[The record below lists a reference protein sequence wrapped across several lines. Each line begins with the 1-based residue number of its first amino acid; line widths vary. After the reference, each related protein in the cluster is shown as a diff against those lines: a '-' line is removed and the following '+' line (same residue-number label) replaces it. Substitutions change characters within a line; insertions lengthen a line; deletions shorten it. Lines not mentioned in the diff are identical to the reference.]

1 MDNQRPQLNLTDLRR
16 LRWLLGGILG
26 ILSAWTVF
34 HMEVEAGWL
43 LAVFTLVVPVFTLKP
58 VLAQRLPPLV
68 HRLAFPVIVATFAFD
83 WWQSREPLPA
93 MIRLDL
99 LLLAYRC
106 VSPRGRREDLQLI
119 LLALF
124 VVVVTGVFTVSIAF
138 VLQILCFTGV
148 ALLLLLAITL
158 SDARGGGRS
167 ETTPGWE
174 NSDWTELL
182 WRMRQAIDP
191 RVITLGVALF
201 GGVVALSA
209 LLFMALPRF
218 EISNSFFLDRLITR
232 QSLTGF
238 SEDVRFGEVVNIQ
251 QDTRMAFAVDV
262 SDPAAVPAEPY
273 WRMLVLDEYSGQG
286 FRVSEGLRAS
296 FQIQRDK
303 NQIYGGTVRSRED
316 KTLWTFYYQPGISR
330 YLPMTGGFGRVTFG
344 EPQALQKSD
353 ALRLAA
359 LQNDPGKMVGYRVE
373 GMDTDGVLRDP
384 FFAREGVIRPAVHER
399 RRWRRPPPPDAPVP
413 EEESEWPAIPENAP
427 DFLRLNL
434 TRPEDEAQLR
444 AWVDEMG
451 GPGHGE
457 DVARRA
463 AAWLQRR
470 HGYSLSMKLA
480 PGEGDPLVRWM
491 ASNQPGHCELFAG
504 GLVLLARAAGVPA
517 RMVTG
522 FKGGVW
528 NPTSGSITVR
538 NSDAH
543 AWVEIWDEPRSSWLR
558 ADATPG
564 SRITP
569 LEQNDISLD
578 GTMMLEQDNSWG
590 ARMDGLRIFWYRR
603 IVSFDSSAQQQML
616 RGTKERLESGLT
628 GLRQRLE
635 TWGQNFTDWLG
646 EPWNWRR
653 ATGLI
658 LIAAALAAATWWGRR
673 LAGDWWLAWRSRRA
687 SSHREDPVRQKASR
701 WLARYEA
708 AESRLIGGESLARA
722 KADLLRLRFGPRESW
737 PSPAR
742 TFRRSALE
750 LKAARRAGPKGAKP
764 GR

>member
-1 MDNQRPQLNLTDLRR
+1 MENLRPQLNLTDLRR

-43 LAVFTLVVPVFTLKP
+43 LAVFTVVVPVFTLRP
-58 VLAQRLPPLV
+58 ALAMRLPGIV

-106 VSPRGRREDLQLI
+106 ISPRNRREDLQLI

-148 ALLLLLAITL
+148 ALLLLLTITL

-174 NSDWTELL
+174 NADWPDLA

-191 RVITLGVALF
+191 RVITLGAGLF
-201 GGVVALSA
+201 VGIVALSA
-209 LLFMALPRF
+209 VLFMALPRF
-218 EISNSFFLDRLITR
+218 EIANSFFLDRLITR

-262 SDPAAVPAEPY
+262 SDPSAVPAEPY

-286 FRVSEGLRAS
+286 FRVSDGLRAS
-296 FQIQRDK
+296 FHIQREK

-344 EPQALQKSD
+344 EPQSLQKSD

-384 FFAREGVIRPAVHER
+384 FFAREGVVRPAVYER
-399 RRWRRPPPPDAPVP
+399 RRWRRPPSPESTPPAEETEGPKAPD
-413 EEESEWPAIPENAP
+413 NAP
-427 DFLRLNL
+427 DFLQLNL
-434 TRPEDEAQLR
+434 ARPEDAALLR
-444 AWVDEMG
+444 TWVTEMG

-470 HGYSLSMKLA
+470 HSYSLSMKLS

-491 ASNQPGHCELFAG
+491 ASSQPGHCELFAG

-569 LEQNDISLD
+569 LEQNETLLG
-578 GTMMLEQDNSWG
+578 GTMMLEQDHSWG

-603 IVSFDSSAQQQML
+603 IISFDSSAQQEML
-616 RGTKERLESGLT
+616 RGTKERLETGLA
-628 GLRQRLE
+628 GLRQKLE
-635 TWGQNFTDWLG
+635 AWGQNFTDWLS

-653 ATGLI
+653 VTGLSA
-658 LIAAALAAATWWGRR
+658 IAALLAAGIWWGRR
-673 LAGDWWLAWRSRRA
+673 LASDWWLAWRSRRA
-687 SSHREDPVRQKASR
+687 ASHREDPVRQKASR
-701 WLARYEA
+701 WLARYA
-708 AESRLIGGESLARA
+708 TAETKGATGEGLASA

-737 PSPAR
+737 PAPAR
-742 TFRRSALE
+742 TFRRGALE
-750 LKAARRAGPKGAKP
+750 LKAAKRASRRNAAKD
-764 GR
+764 